1 MHQRSV
7 RIILILLLPEGKTG
21 VTWEPSKEQ
30 FCFGNREEL
39 GRNVYSLFVVL
50 NGLKFRQDL
59 SGSEQPGSSVSTVT
73 PL

>member
-1 MHQRSV
+1 MHQRSA
-7 RIILILLLPEGKTG
+7 RTILILLLPEGQTG

-39 GRNVYSLFVVL
+39 DRNVYSLFVVL
-50 NGLKFRQDL
+50 NVLKFRQDL
-59 SGSEQPGSSVSTVT
+59 SGSEQPGSSFSTVT